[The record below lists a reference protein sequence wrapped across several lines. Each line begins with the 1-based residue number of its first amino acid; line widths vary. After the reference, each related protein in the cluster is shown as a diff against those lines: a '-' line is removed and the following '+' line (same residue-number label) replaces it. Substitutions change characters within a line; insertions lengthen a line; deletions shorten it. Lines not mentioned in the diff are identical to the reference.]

1 VIQDDVW
8 IGASCIIRRGVTI
21 GTGAVIGA
29 NSFVNQDVPPFA
41 IMAGSPA
48 RNIGARFDDQTAAK
62 ILASKWWELPGRGA
76 HPHRTTYARN
86 LVMIVSRLIGGLG
99 NQMFQYAAGRALAC
113 AVVFA
118 IDSRAFAD
126 YKTHAF
132 GMQCFCADL
141 TEAPARLIPNPPA
154 EGRLQR
160 LLRRFLPSPLRVY
173 TEKTFTFDNAV
184 LSLPDG
190 TYLDGYW
197 QSEKYFAD
205 FADQIRKDFAVK
217 AAPSAP
223 SQAWLELIDRTHSVS
238 LHIRRGDYVSNAAA
252 AAVHGTCDLGY
263 YERAVAHLHQ
273 VTGQAPELFVFQMTW
288 IGSQPTCSFLTR
300 CTWCVTMTPPPTSKT
315 CA

>member
-1 VIQDDVW
+1 
-8 IGASCIIRRGVTI
+8 
-21 GTGAVIGA
+21 
-29 NSFVNQDVPPFA
+29 
-41 IMAGSPA
+41 
-48 RNIGARFDDQTAAK
+48 
-62 ILASKWWELPGRGA
+62 
-76 HPHRTTYARN
+76 
-86 LVMIVSRLIGGLG
+86 MIVSRLIGGLG
-99 NQMFQYAAGRALAC
+99 NQLFQYAAGRALALRRG
-113 AVVFA
+113 VPFA

-141 TEAPARLIPNPPA
+141 TQAPARLLPKPPA

-160 LLRRFLPSPLRVY
+160 LLRRFLPNPLRVY
-173 TEKTFTFDNAV
+173 TEKAFTFDDGV

-205 FADQIRKDFAVK
+205 FADEIRKDFAVK

-223 SQAWLELIDRTHSVS
+223 NQAWLELIGRTHSVS

-252 AAVHGTCDLGY
+252 AAVHGTCDLAY

-273 VTGQAPELFVFQMTW
+273 VTGQAPELFVFSDDLDWVAANLQLPYKMHLVRDNDAATNFEDLRLMTACRHH
-288 IGSQPTCSFLTR
+288 IVANSSFSWWGAWLDGRPDSITIAPAR
-300 CTWCVTMTPPPTSKT
+300 WFVADTPDARDLVPQRWVRL
-315 CA
+315 